1 MYIYIYTLVVI
12 YPNVCGFGVSNSC
25 DSVTL
30 FSFCKGRWLFQ
41 RQMFEARLWK
51 KRDLWVF
58 PAQRPWG
65 DVVGGLGLEVRKIL
79 PQGGEVIQG
88 FSIKMLIE
96 TIFSDVVSWH
106 VAFPCCGFYI
116 VTSLNYWPWDMCAIY
131 FHPDVV
137 VLILSHMTSRAPLAT
152 WSSLRRLRGLDSLNA
167 FWVDDLWNFK
177 WHGNGILCFQIWQF
191 TSFTFATL

>member
-1 MYIYIYTLVVI
+1 MYATSEFLIVVI
-12 YPNVCGFGVSNSC
+12 QWRCFLSARGGDYFSAKCLKLGCEKNVICGFS
-25 DSVTL
+25 
-30 FSFCKGRWLFQ
+30 
-41 RQMFEARLWK
+41 
-51 KRDLWVF
+51 
-58 PAQRPWG
+58 RPN
-65 DVVGGLGLEVRKIL
+65 GLGGTLWEGWTGSEQIL

-96 TIFSDVVSWH
+96 TPFQDVVSWH

-131 FHPDVV
+131 FHRDVV
-137 VLILSHMTSRAPLAT
+137 ALILSHWQVEHRWQL
-152 WSSLRRLRGLDSLNA
+152 GLPFVDFEGWTPWML